1 MHFETWLH
9 NHPYIGSIMHS
20 HLRDHIVFS
29 LSLLPPA
36 QKLKLYSLSTSY
48 FLMQNNG
55 IVAPGTHYTFMIV
68 VGPVTQYTFMIVVGP
83 VTQYTFMIVVSMFYT
98 L

>member
-9 NHPYIGSIMHS
+9 NHPYIGSMMHS

-48 FLMQNNG
+48 FLIQNNE
-55 IVAPGTHYTFMIV
+55 IVAPVTH
-68 VGPVTQYTFMIVVGP
+68 
-83 VTQYTFMIVVSMFYT
+83 YTFMIVVSMFYT